1 MAEILPCHNQK
12 IKDSVGNSRYTG
24 FAFIFFFVA
33 FFIPILRRIGNRR
46 LYISLLHFLFTVAV
60 RKYSFLNIVTIIGY
74 HQFSHYQSFSV

>member
-12 IKDSVGNSRYTG
+12 IKDSVGNSRYTV
-24 FAFIFFFVA
+24 FAFVFFFVV

-46 LYISLLHFLFTVAV
+46 LYISLLRFLFTVAV

-74 HQFSHYQSFSV
+74 HHFSHYQSFSV